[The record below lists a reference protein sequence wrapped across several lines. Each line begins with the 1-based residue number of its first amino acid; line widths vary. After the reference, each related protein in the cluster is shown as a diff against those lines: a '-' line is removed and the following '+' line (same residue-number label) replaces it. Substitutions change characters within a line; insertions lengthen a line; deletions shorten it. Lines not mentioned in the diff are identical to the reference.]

1 VTLKRLLVLVVPLA
15 TAFAGC
21 AWTGIESQVL
31 PTYSGS
37 QFSNIGVLVDL
48 PDPILQR
55 DAEKR
60 FVAELQAA
68 GVKAVAY
75 SSLVPLTIR
84 SSPDE
89 RLEIFD
95 DRGADAV
102 LHVFC
107 TSAGSTSF
115 YVPQTSTL
123 TGSVNPATGDV
134 WATSTTYGGYS
145 MSKPWADY
153 VVELIGLRSGDVVW
167 IGYSETRGNAFAD
180 SKTLLRSLADKT
192 ADQIVKDG
200 VVVSSRSSDTLPED
214 WGDRRDPSNWR

>member
-1 VTLKRLLVLVVPLA
+1 
-15 TAFAGC
+15 
-21 AWTGIESQVL
+21 VL
-31 PTYSGS
+31 PSYSGS
-37 QFSNIGVLVDL
+37 QYSNIGVLVDV

-55 DAEKR
+55 DAEMR
-60 FVAELQAA
+60 FVAELQAT

-84 SSPDE
+84 SSPEE
-89 RLEIFD
+89 RLEILE

-134 WATSTTYGGYS
+134 WATSTTYGGYT

-180 SKTLLRSLADKT
+180 SKTLMRSLADKT

-200 VVVSSRSSDTLPED
+200 VVASNKTSDTLPED